1 VFYRLNKLCINLTFQ
16 PSTRCVTPLTPLAP
30 MHARPSDLMAA
41 SLPLYAIAKAKG
53 DCKARQRARRL
64 NDVDV
69 CLY

>member
-1 VFYRLNKLCINLTFQ
+1 MI
-16 PSTRCVTPLTPLAP
+16 TPLAPIP